1 MMSNLLILPMLL
13 PFLCA
18 LILVFIKDKSKVS
31 KFLCISTMLVTTLI
45 SLSLLIYVMNE
56 NQLH

>member
-31 KFLCISTMLVTTLI
+31 KFLCIGTMLVTTPVSYTHLT
-45 SLSLLIYVMNE
+45 LPTNREV
-56 NQLH
+56 